1 MPKGTTKRRPQT
13 LARLLDAGLRV
24 FADAGFEGARI
35 EDVCRLAGYTR
46 GAFYSNFS
54 SKDELFFALFE
65 AHAARE
71 LGRIAGLAEEL
82 TEGPGGGQVEG
93 PGARSAEGPG
103 GGSGG
108 GHGSGALTLDAVA
121 GLLARVEPDE
131 RTWFLITTEFTL
143 YAIRNPAA
151 ASALA
156 DHDARLRERA
166 APLLRGLL
174 ARAGLRL
181 RPGVAADEVVRA
193 VIALRE
199 GSLGQAYVE
208 PGRTAPGEL
217 AERFLPALL
226 ASVTCPVT
234 CDDAC

>member
-35 EDVCRLAGYTR
+35 EDICRVAGYTR

-71 LGRIAGLAEEL
+71 LGRIGRLAEADAQ
-82 TEGPGGGQVEG
+82 PGGEG
-93 PGARSAEGPG
+93 
-103 GGSGG
+103 
-108 GHGSGALTLDAVA
+108 LTLDGVA

-131 RTWFLITTEFTL
+131 RTWFLVTTEFTL

-151 ASALA
+151 ASTLA

-181 RPGVAADEVVRA
+181 RPGVVAEEVVRA

-199 GSLGQAYVE
+199 GALGQAYVE

-226 ASVTCPVT
+226 ASVTCPLT
-234 CDDAC
+234 CDDAR